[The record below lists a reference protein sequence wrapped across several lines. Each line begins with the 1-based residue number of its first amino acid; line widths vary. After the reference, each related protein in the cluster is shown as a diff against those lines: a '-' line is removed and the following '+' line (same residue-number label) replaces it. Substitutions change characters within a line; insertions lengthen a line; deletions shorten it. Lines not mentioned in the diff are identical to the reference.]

1 MKDTTNTTTM
11 PIAAETANPYE
22 DKTAA
27 EVVAIL
33 NQTEDKNLHAPII
46 AAIEEKLKEENKQD
60 VKLGVETFAHCY
72 KTDEALFWAN
82 MIESPYATIRRL
94 VEDENDGYIL
104 KPSNRRILFSQVD
117 AVYQEENNG
126 KSIAAG
132 KNYLRMIARI
142 TDNLYKSKCAD
153 LSAEAGKDCAVVRVA
168 SNLDGETVM
177 REVDFSKS
185 SISGIKDQIQALVD
199 TILPESERVKIC
211 SADVR
216 YIQTVTASG
225 NESKVKTANEKNVE
239 KAIFD
244 AIKTRRLGVAY
255 EVESRAKCHKANK
268 KADQK
273 ETKKSER
280 TEKQEEAMSK
290 VPERPE
296 AAATLSKKETAETV
310 EATAA

>member
-1 MKDTTNTTTM
+1 MKETTTTM
-11 PIAAETANPYE
+11 TATETANPYE

-46 AAIEEKLKEENKQD
+46 AAIEEKLKEENKEA
-60 VKLGVETFAHCY
+60 VKIDVETFAHCY
-72 KTDEALFWAN
+72 KTDEALFWEN
-82 MIESPYATIRRL
+82 MIELPYATIHRL

-104 KPSNRRILFSQVD
+104 KPSKRRILFSQVD
-117 AVYQEENNG
+117 SVYQQENSG

-132 KNYLRMIARI
+132 KNYVRMIARI
-142 TDNLYKSKCAD
+142 TDNLYKNKCAD
-153 LSAEAGKDCAVVRVA
+153 LSAEAGKDCAVVRVM
-168 SNLDGETVM
+168 SNIDGETVM
-177 REVDFSKS
+177 REVDFFKF
-185 SISGIKDQIQALVD
+185 SIGGIKDQIQALVD
-199 TILPESERVKIC
+199 TVLPENERVKIC

-255 EVESRAKCHKANK
+255 EVESRAKCHKADK
-268 KADQK
+268 KQ
-273 ETKKSER
+273 TKKSEH
-280 TEKQEEAMSK
+280 TEKQEEVMSK

-296 AAATLSKKETAETV
+296 AAATLSKKETAE
-310 EATAA
+310 ATAA

>member
-1 MKDTTNTTTM
+1 MKENTNTTTM
-11 PIAAETANPYE
+11 PIVTKTASLYE

-27 EVVAIL
+27 EVVSIL

-46 AAIEEKLKEENKQD
+46 AAIEEKLKEENKEA
-60 VKLGVETFAHCY
+60 VKIDVETFAHCY
-72 KTDEALFWAN
+72 KTDEALFWKN
-82 MIESPYATIRRL
+82 MIELPYATIHRL

-104 KPSNRRILFSQVD
+104 KPSKRRILFSQVD
-117 AVYQEENNG
+117 SVYQQENSG

-132 KNYLRMIARI
+132 KNYVRMIARI

-153 LSAEAGKDCAVVRVA
+153 LSAEAGKDCAVVRVM
-168 SNLDGETVM
+168 SNIDGETVM

-185 SISGIKDQIQALVD
+185 SIGGIKDQIQALVD
-199 TILPESERVKIC
+199 TILPENERVKIC

-255 EVESRAKCHKANK
+255 EVESRAKCHKAEK
-268 KADQK
+268 K
-273 ETKKSER
+273 EVKKSER
-280 TEKQEEAMSK
+280 TEKQEEVMSK
-290 VPERPE
+290 VPDRPE

>member
-1 MKDTTNTTTM
+1 MKETTTTM
-11 PIAAETANPYE
+11 TATETANPYE

-46 AAIEEKLKEENKQD
+46 AAIEEKLKEENKEA
-60 VKLGVETFAHCY
+60 VKIDVETFAHCY
-72 KTDEALFWAN
+72 KTDEALFWEN
-82 MIESPYATIRRL
+82 MIELPYATIHRL

-104 KPSNRRILFSQVD
+104 KPSKRRILFSQVD
-117 AVYQEENNG
+117 SVYQQENSG

-132 KNYLRMIARI
+132 KNYVRMIARI

-153 LSAEAGKDCAVVRVA
+153 LSAEAGKDCAVVRVM
-168 SNLDGETVM
+168 SNIDGETVM
-177 REVDFSKS
+177 RDVDFSKS
-185 SISGIKDQIQALVD
+185 SIGGIKDQIQALVD
-199 TILPESERVKIC
+199 TILPENERVKIC

-255 EVESRAKCHKANK
+255 EVESRAKCHKADK
-268 KADQK
+268 KQA
-273 ETKKSER
+273 KKSER
-280 TEKQEEAMSK
+280 TEKQEEVMSK

-296 AAATLSKKETAETV
+296 AAATLSKKETAE
-310 EATAA
+310 ATAA